1 MTNSQRVEALYKRHH
16 AWCMQVAF
24 NLTNNHDSA
33 EDLVQD
39 MYAKLL
45 EMKDLH
51 KIIYDNT
58 DLNLFYIYKILKSS
72 FLNSIKAAQK
82 LNKTHL
88 HDNVIESTPD
98 EEYDTHRDE
107 NTEKLLQLVKDTL
120 EKDMHWFDSRL
131 FTTYID
137 EEHSIQSLHEATH
150 ISKNAI
156 FTSLRKTKTLIK
168 QKAIDENLYS

>member
-1 MTNSQRVEALYKRHH
+1 MTNSERVAALYKRHH

-58 DLNLFYIYKILKSS
+58 DLNLFYIYKI
-72 FLNSIKAAQK
+72 FI
-82 LNKTHL
+82 
-88 HDNVIESTPD
+88 
-98 EEYDTHRDE
+98 R
-107 NTEKLLQLVKDTL
+107 
-120 EKDMHWFDSRL
+120 SRY
-131 FTTYID
+131 TIY
-137 EEHSIQSLHEATH
+137 
-150 ISKNAI
+150 
-156 FTSLRKTKTLIK
+156 
-168 QKAIDENLYS
+168 